1 MKTKNLYITTR
12 ISEKMKKKIEAICEE
27 EITLS
32 EFLRLAIQ
40 EKINVLSV
48 SRSILR

>member
-12 ISEKMKKKIEAICEE
+12 VSEKMKEKIEAICEEE

-40 EKINVLSV
+40 EKIKSMEK
-48 SRSILR
+48 